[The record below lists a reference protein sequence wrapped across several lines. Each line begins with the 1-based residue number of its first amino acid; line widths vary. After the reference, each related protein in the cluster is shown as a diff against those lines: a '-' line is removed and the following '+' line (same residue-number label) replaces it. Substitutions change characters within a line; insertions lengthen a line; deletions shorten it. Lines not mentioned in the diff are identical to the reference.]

1 MSGKSIINLK
11 STPIMDNNDI
21 LRRLRYTLNL
31 SDDAMM
37 DMYAKGGEEVS
48 RAEISDWLKKEEQ
61 EGFDVV
67 IDENLATFLNGV
79 IVNYRGKKDGIT
91 PIAEV
96 VLNNNIILR
105 KLKIAFN
112 FSSTELVY
120 LMRMGGQ
127 KVTESEL
134 TAFFRN
140 PKHPKYKEL
149 NDQYLRA
156 LLNGFQKQRKA
167 QREREAK
174 AKENE
179 Q

>member
-1 MSGKSIINLK
+1 
-11 STPIMDNNDI
+11 MDNNDI

-31 SDDAMM
+31 SDDSMI
-37 DMYAKGGEEVS
+37 DMYAKGGEQVS

-61 EGFDVV
+61 EGYDVV

-120 LMRMGGQ
+120 ITRLGGQ

-140 PKHPKYKEL
+140 PKHTKYKDV
-149 NDQYLRA
+149 NDQYLRSF
-156 LLNGFQKQRKA
+156 LNGFQKQRSA
-167 QREREAK
+167 QRERETK
-174 AKENE
+174 DEKKE
-179 Q
+179 QS